1 MVGCMLISDTLP
13 VAMTP
18 QMMTTIDEELPIGA
32 DLKMML
38 EVFSPFSEEELEQRK
53 MIRETYL
60 ASSKE
65 DDHI

>member
-1 MVGCMLISDTLP
+1 
-13 VAMTP
+13 MTP

-32 DLKMML
+32 DSKMML
-38 EVFSPFSEEELEQRK
+38 GVFSPLSEEELEQRK

-60 ASSKE
+60 ASSKD